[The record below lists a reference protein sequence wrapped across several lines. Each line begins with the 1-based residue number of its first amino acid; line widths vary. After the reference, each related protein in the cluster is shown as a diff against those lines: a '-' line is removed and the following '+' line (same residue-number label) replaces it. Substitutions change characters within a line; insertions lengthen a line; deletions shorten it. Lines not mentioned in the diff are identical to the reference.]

1 MRAGAGSGKPPA
13 SCARGASGV
22 KGGSGVRRA
31 IGRGAAAIPW
41 QSGGVRPAAYRP
53 ALHYFVCVNRRDA
66 GDPLGPGCG
75 ASGQSLW
82 QALRSAVAER
92 GLLARVW
99 VTRSQCLGLCPK
111 QGAAVACYPQGQIWV
126 DAGVTDVEALL
137 SAPSG
142 QAPNRNGGANGS
154 P

>member
-1 MRAGAGSGKPPA
+1 MRG
-13 SCARGASGV
+13 
-22 KGGSGVRRA
+22 A

-66 GDPLGPGCG
+66 SDPLGPGCG

-111 QGAAVACYPQGQIWV
+111 QGAAVACYPPGQIWV
-126 DAGVTDVEALL
+126 DAVVADVEALL
-137 SAPSG
+137 SAPRG
-142 QAPNRNGGANGS
+142 QAPNGGAHGS